1 MGFQAEQRV
10 QNVANQ
16 MMMVPDAHD
25 EGVGHGIYH
34 FFKGILGPYGGEIII
49 GFALIGGYWV
59 FRKKL
64 KDFFSGLFK

>member
-1 MGFQAEQRV
+1 
-10 QNVANQ
+10 
-16 MMMVPDAHD
+16 MMVPDAHD